1 MRFAYGYVM
10 ADKPERVR
18 EIAPVHV
25 AYWGAASLDHY
36 LGGPFGD
43 RTGGLITFDVKSQ
56 KLAEQLASGDPFR
69 RAGLL
74 KSHWLKEWAAE

>member
-10 ADKPERVR
+10 AQEPERVR
-18 EIAPVHV
+18 EMAPVHV

-43 RTGGLITFDVKSQ
+43 RTGGLITFDVETQ
-56 KLAEQLASGDPFR
+56 ELARQLAAGDPFR
-69 RAGLL
+69 RARLL
-74 KSHWLKEWAAE
+74 DSYWLKEWAVD

>member
-10 ADKPERVR
+10 ADKPEQVR

-25 AYWGAASLDHY
+25 AYWRAASLDHY

-43 RTGGLITFDVKSQ
+43 RTGGLITFDVETQ
-56 KLAEQLASGDPFR
+56 ELAEQLASGDPFR

-74 KSHWLKEWAAE
+74 NSHWLKEWAVE

>member
-10 ADKPERVR
+10 AQEPERVR
-18 EIAPVHV
+18 EMAPVHV

-43 RTGGLITFDVKSQ
+43 RTGGLITFDVETQ
-56 KLAEQLASGDPFR
+56 ELAEQLASGDPFR

-74 KSHWLKEWAAE
+74 NSHWLKEWAVE